1 LVAEDWYKTAVIYCL
16 AVETFI
22 DGDGDGIGDFE
33 GLVGRLDYLAWLGVD
48 CLWLEP
54 FFTSPWNDH
63 GYDVAD
69 HYAVDPRLGTLAQ
82 FERLTREA
90 ESRGIRV
97 LVDLVFNHTSDEH
110 SWFVSARSDR
120 DSKHRDYYVWTD
132 DPATEPQQPN
142 AFPTR
147 QSSPWAYDEQA
158 AQYYLHRFYAHEPDL
173 NVAHPELAEELKD
186 IADFWLERGIAGFR
200 VDAAHFLVQKL
211 EQSGDPDP
219 HRLLRELHELV
230 TARRPDGVLLAEA
243 DVDMGEVPDFFA
255 DGQECT
261 LLLNFVLDCNIFL
274 ALARQEA
281 EPLRRILRA
290 LPEPPEDCQWANFI
304 RNQDELNLARLSDEE
319 RDRVFDVFARSPK
332 ERAFGRGIRRRVPA
346 MLRGDRRRIELV
358 YSLLFSLPGTPVLGY
373 GDEIGMG
380 DDLDLPERMSVR
392 TPMQWS
398 AEPGGGFSSATEDGL
413 TPYLISTGDFG
424 HERINLED
432 QRRDPGSLV
441 NWIRATVEARR
452 KLPEIGQGRLV
463 LLKTDNPAVF
473 AHACESRGRGIA
485 AVHNLSPEP
494 CAFGLNGLDRELRD
508 ESLPADREYGEFDP
522 ARVALGP
529 YGYRWLRFGD
539 S

>member
-1 LVAEDWYKTAVIYCL
+1 VEDLWYRNAVIYCL
-16 AVETFI
+16 AVETFMDS
-22 DGDGDGIGDFE
+22 DGDGFGDFE
-33 GLVGRLDYLAWLGVD
+33 GLIDRLDYLAWLGVD

-54 FFTSPWNDH
+54 FFPSPWNDH

-69 HYAVDPRLGTLAQ
+69 FHAVDPRLGTLEQ
-82 FERLTREA
+82 FDRLIREA

-110 SWFVSARSDR
+110 SWFQSARSDR
-120 DSKHRDYYVWTD
+120 GGKHRDYYMWTD
-132 DPATEPQQPN
+132 DPASEPPQPN

-147 QSSPWAYDEQA
+147 QSGPWTYDDKA
-158 AQYYLHRFYAHEPDL
+158 GQYYLHRFYEHEPDL
-173 NVAHPELAEELKD
+173 NVAHPGLADELRD
-186 IADFWLERGIAGFR
+186 IAAFWLERGIAGFR

-219 HRLLRELHELV
+219 HRLLRDLHRLV
-230 TARRPDGVLLAEA
+230 ADYRPDGVLLAEA
-243 DVDMGEVPDFFA
+243 DVDPGQVPDFFA
-255 DGQECT
+255 GGQECT
-261 LLLNFVLDCNIFL
+261 LLLNFLLDCNIFL

-281 EPLRRILRA
+281 EPLRRVLRS
-290 LPEPPEDCQWANFI
+290 LPEPPEPCQWANFV

-319 RDRVFDVFARSPK
+319 RDHVFDVFARSPK
-332 ERAFGRGIRRRVPA
+332 ERAFGRGIRRRVPG
-346 MLRGDRRRIELV
+346 MLRGDRRRLELV

-398 AEPGGGFSSATEDGL
+398 ADPGGGFSSAAKDGL
-413 TPYLISTGDFG
+413 TAYLISTGDYG
-424 HERINLED
+424 HERVNLDD

-441 NWIRATVEARR
+441 NWIRTTIQARH

-463 LLKTDNPAVF
+463 LLETDSPCVF
-473 AHACESRGRGIA
+473 AHACERQGRGIA
-485 AVHNLSPEP
+485 AVHNLSAEP
-494 CAFGLNGLDRELRD
+494 CSVRVNGLDRELRD
-508 ESLPADREYGEFDP
+508 DALPRDRDYGELDP
-522 ARVALGP
+522 SNLALGP
-529 YGYRWLRFGD
+529 YGYRWLQFGD